1 MEREKVGFPFFL
13 KKVGFPFFLKEN
25 RIFFTPF
32 LSLWN
37 FLLLQ
42 MVFAPHLL
50 FACTQNCLDIK
61 SIVYWTRNYL

>member
-1 MEREKVGFPFFL
+1 MEGEKVGFPFFL
-13 KKVGFPFFLKEN
+13 NEVGVPFFLREN
-25 RIFFTPF
+25 RIFTPF
-32 LSLWN
+32 LFLSI

-50 FACTQNCLDIK
+50 FACTQNCLDIM